1 MKKTFIEENN
11 VKECC
16 IYTLIGG
23 GKNDRMVE
31 SVLSFE
37 SDSIKKKTSQSQ
49 KQKRKTR
56 SQLTSYENF
65 KYEIQNTKG
74 EKLTLAFFPV

>member
-23 GKNDRMVE
+23 GKNDRIVE

-37 SDSIKKKTSQSQ
+37 SDSTKKKNISMSKT
-49 KQKRKTR
+49 KTKNKKPINKLRK
-56 SQLTSYENF
+56 F
-65 KYEIQNTKG
+65 KIRDTE
-74 EKLTLAFFPV
+74 